1 MGFISQQMGDNKC
14 GAYSIAYWEWIKI
27 KSLNPSG
34 YVLDKSSKADQIH
47 CVNQIYN
54 QIKFDP
60 LVSGELGLNEEF
72 SDPKKMIDYLRESDE
87 IQQKGTILYNKNQK
101 LEDAF
106 GSYLGDDYRENV
118 SGNKLPDL
126 NVGDFAILILLD
138 DESKL
143 PQHYV
148 LVMKDESGKVKVID
162 PGVGDWDTEAWD
174 DVESVNISGFI
185 NSGAAIYIKNII

>member
-1 MGFISQQMGDNKC
+1 MGFIKQPEGDNKC
-14 GAYSIAYWEWIKI
+14 GAYCIAYWKWINI
-27 KSLNPSG
+27 NHWDPSE
-34 YVLDKSSKADQIH
+34 YILDESKKADQEK
-47 CVNQIYN
+47 CVNEIYN
-54 QIKFDP
+54 HIKFDP
-60 LVSGELGLNEEF
+60 SDADDLDLDEEF

-87 IQQKGTILYNKNQK
+87 IQQKGTILYNKNSN
-101 LEDAF
+101 LEEEF
-106 GSYLGDDYRENV
+106 GDYLGDGYRTNYTKT
-118 SGNKLPDL
+118 KLPDL